1 MPRASCRRSGA
12 CASTSRTASRNWSS
26 PAWCG
31 ASRATRCSTPPP
43 ASTPRSAQ
51 GQLLDTF
58 LERRATVGIEDT
70 SPSVQRFR
78 EMIGRDEKM
87 LAIFEWI
94 RTAAK
99 SDISVLI
106 LGPTGAGKEVVAR
119 MIHELSRR
127 GPEKFQAVNCAALPD
142 TLFESEIF
150 GYEKGAFTGAH
161 DRKPGRLE
169 LANGGTFFLDE
180 VGDLSLVAQAK
191 ILRVLEER
199 RFERLGGSKS
209 IHVDFRLISAT
220 NRPLDLFVRESR
232 FREDLF
238 YRVNAFAIRLPSLKE
253 RAVDIPVLAAR
264 FLGRY
269 CASNGLPLDAKR
281 LSQEATD
288 RLLSYHWPGNIR
300 ELESTMSRAALSA
313 PGHII
318 RAEDIEFLH
327 SPLAA
332 GTTTTSGKLPTL
344 RDAERAHIALVLEAV
359 SWNKLEAARVLDIS
373 RGTLYRKIDEYGL
386 EPSAASTPRAGRR
399 VTRRPPV
406 GMRALPSAAQA
417 FIVAVI
423 AAGAAILAWTLP
435 QMRLDT
441 PYLFLALL
449 RALER
454 DLGLQGGAAL
464 GQRLDDVGL
473 LHRRLRGAAA
483 ARAQPHHDHRGVER
497 LEPVHVPHE
506 ADDAALPHAL
516 QHGVAGH
523 HRAGGR
529 LGLRA
534 ARRRPRRAGRLVH
547 RGGRPGR
554 RGHHLLRLQHGA
566 HLGRHRLVDP
576 AAVRRHLEP
585 ELPVERAQLLRGRR
599 GRLRGRLAGAERGHR
614 GSACCWRR
622 RSTSPTAPTRSTSG
636 ASTTSGATCRR
647 CPTCTWP
654 PSRRWRWPSTPRTRR
669 RRATSA
675 ACRST
680 PPAWPRRSACPSRK
694 SRA

>member
-1 MPRASCRRSGA
+1 MDDITFAAR
-12 CASTSRTASRNWSS
+12 
-26 PAWCG
+26 
-31 ASRATRCSTPPP
+31 RATSSATRQEQDAESRFRILVQSPLRAGILRFLSARPSEQFDAEAVMQAFGRMRLDVENCLKELVESGVVRRVSGDPVQYAAARIDP
-43 ASTPRSAQ
+43 SSAQ

-127 GPEKFQAVNCAALPD
+127 GQEKFQAVNCAALPD

-150 GYEKGAFTGAH
+150 GYEKGAFTGAN

-180 VGDLSLVAQAK
+180 VGDLSLLAQAK

-199 RFERLGGSKS
+199 RFERLGGSKA

-220 NRPLDLFVRESR
+220 NRPLDLFVRENR

-238 YRVNAFAIRLPSLKE
+238 YRVNAFSIRLPSLKE

-313 PGHII
+313 PGHVI
-318 RAEDIEFLH
+318 RGEDIEFLH
-327 SPLAA
+327 SPLAVGA
-332 GTTTTSGKLPTL
+332 ATTSGRLPTL
-344 RDAERAHIALVLEAV
+344 RDSERSHIALVLEAV

-386 EPSAASTPRAGRR
+386 EPST
-399 VTRRPPV
+399 
-406 GMRALPSAAQA
+406 
-417 FIVAVI
+417 
-423 AAGAAILAWTLP
+423 
-435 QMRLDT
+435 
-441 PYLFLALL
+441 
-449 RALER
+449 
-454 DLGLQGGAAL
+454 
-464 GQRLDDVGL
+464 
-473 LHRRLRGAAA
+473 
-483 ARAQPHHDHRGVER
+483 
-497 LEPVHVPHE
+497 
-506 ADDAALPHAL
+506 
-516 QHGVAGH
+516 
-523 HRAGGR
+523 
-529 LGLRA
+529 
-534 ARRRPRRAGRLVH
+534 
-547 RGGRPGR
+547 
-554 RGHHLLRLQHGA
+554 
-566 HLGRHRLVDP
+566 
-576 AAVRRHLEP
+576 
-585 ELPVERAQLLRGRR
+585 
-599 GRLRGRLAGAERGHR
+599 
-614 GSACCWRR
+614 
-622 RSTSPTAPTRSTSG
+622 
-636 ASTTSGATCRR
+636 
-647 CPTCTWP
+647 
-654 PSRRWRWPSTPRTRR
+654 TRR
-669 RRATSA
+669 RREPVDA
-675 ACRST
+675 
-680 PPAWPRRSACPSRK
+680 
-694 SRA
+694 